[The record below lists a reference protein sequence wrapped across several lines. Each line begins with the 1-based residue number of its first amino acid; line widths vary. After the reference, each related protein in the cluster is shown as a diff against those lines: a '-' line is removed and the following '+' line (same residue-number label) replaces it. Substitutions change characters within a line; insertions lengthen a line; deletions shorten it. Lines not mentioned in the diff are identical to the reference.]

1 MPCKCIQFK
10 RVKGAHHENRAD
22 GISNCL
28 DSHMPQASFSHGH
41 HDNSFPQNP
50 ACNEICEGMMD
61 LLSAAFYGA
70 PAPYMNNNDVKAE
83 VGDKAHAGSWN
94 PHHVTKMHGN
104 DTMTQDFGNA
114 QVVDSSLEYL
124 PDDLPG
130 KK

>member
-1 MPCKCIQFK
+1 
-10 RVKGAHHENRAD
+10 
-22 GISNCL
+22 
-28 DSHMPQASFSHGH
+28 
-41 HDNSFPQNP
+41 
-50 ACNEICEGMMD
+50 MD